1 MLYLV
6 TWQGP
11 VLKKLK
17 PLEPSELHALE
28 VKRKDFEAKV
38 REWSTDPLWAAQWQ
52 AGTGNRCRRLP

>member
-1 MLYLV
+1 M
-6 TWQGP
+6 
-11 VLKKLK
+11 LKKLK